1 MKITVEKIDDVNYIM
16 SGTVENSLIEE
27 KVASLKKQ
35 ALEESKDDE
44 ATDENIEQNA
54 ASQVFKEFIDAGIK
68 EGNLDVNNIL
78 GQPSLKQYEQQDD
91 QIYFEVEVAVSPEI
105 NVDHIDYAEIAP
117 VYTKPT
123 ASPEAVEAKIQEFAQ
138 KQAPFTKIEK
148 AKPIEEGDVA
158 VIDFTGYIDDKPFEG
173 GSAEKF
179 NIQVGSNKF
188 IPGFEEQLVGMEYG
202 EERDVIVSFPKDY
215 SADDLAGKEAKFVVK
230 LHEIQEQ
237 KPETVDDAFAKKILQ
252 KPDATVETLRAQFSE
267 QVTAEELSQIYMRD
281 LKPKIVKVLLE
292 KFDFTLPNNV
302 VELEI
307 DAKVREKTRS
317 FSEEQHKTYME
328 DKEKF
333 KELRESVREEAR
345 QSIKK
350 ALIVEA
356 LAKKEGIDV
365 HEQEV
370 IAALGYQATMTG
382 QDPQALLKY
391 YQDNNLMTSAKMG
404 LTEDKLFGTI
414 LGFHKA

>member
-1 MKITVEKIDDVNYIM
+1 MKVTVEKIDDINYII
-16 SGTVENSLIEE
+16 SGTVENSVIED
-27 KVASLKKQ
+27 KVAKLK
-35 ALEESKDDE
+35 EEAAKNPKDE
-44 ATDENIEQNA
+44 KSQDENIEQDA
-54 ASQVFKEFIDAGIK
+54 AGQVFQDFISAGIK
-68 EGNLDVNNIL
+68 EGNLDVENLL
-78 GQPSLKQYEQQDD
+78 GQPGLKKYEQQDD
-91 QIYFEVEVAVSPEI
+91 SIYFEVEIAVSPEI
-105 NVDHIDYAEIAP
+105 NVEIDYKDIAP
-117 VYTKPT
+117 TYTKPT
-123 ASPEAVEAKIQEFAQ
+123 ASPEAVEAKLAEFAQ
-138 KQAPFTKIEK
+138 KQAPFTKLEEP
-148 AKPIEEGDVA
+148 KPIENGDVA

-202 EERDVIVSFPKDY
+202 EERDVIVTFPKDY

-237 KPETVDDAFAKKILQ
+237 KPVTIDDAFAKKVLNNET
-252 KPDATVETLRAQFSE
+252 ATVETLKKQFSE
-267 QVTAEELSQIYMRD
+267 QVTAEELSQIYMRE
-281 LKPKIVKVLLE
+281 LKPKIVEALLE
-292 KFDFTLPNNV
+292 KFDFTLPNNI
-302 VELEI
+302 VEQEI
-307 DAKVREKTRS
+307 DAKVREKTRG
-317 FSEEQHKTYME
+317 FSEEQHKAYME
-328 DKEKF
+328 DKGKF
-333 KELRESVREEAR
+333 KELRESVRDDAR
-345 QSIKK
+345 KSIKL

-404 LTEDKLFGTI
+404 LTEDKLFGHI

>member
-1 MKITVEKIDDVNYIM
+1 MFFGAEIETKEHIENTIKFDKKI
-16 SGTVENSLIEE
+16 
-27 KVASLKKQ
+27 
-35 ALEESKDDE
+35 
-44 ATDENIEQNA
+44 
-54 ASQVFKEFIDAGIK
+54 
-68 EGNLDVNNIL
+68 NLDVENLL
-78 GQPSLKQYEQQDD
+78 GQPGLKKYEQQDD
-91 QIYFEVEVAVSPEI
+91 SIYFEVEIAVSPEI
-105 NVDHIDYAEIAP
+105 NVDIDYKDIAP
-117 VYTKPT
+117 TYTKPT
-123 ASPEAVEAKIQEFAQ
+123 ASPEAVEAKLAEFAQ
-138 KQAPFTKIEK
+138 KQAPFTKLEEP
-148 AKPIEEGDVA
+148 KPIENGDVA

-202 EERDVIVSFPKDY
+202 EERDVIVTFPKDY

-237 KPETVDDAFAKKILQ
+237 KPVTIDDTFAKKVLNNET
-252 KPDATVETLRAQFSE
+252 ATVETLKKQFSE
-267 QVTAEELSQIYMRD
+267 QVTAEELSQIYMRE
-281 LKPKIVKVLLE
+281 LKPKIVEALLE
-292 KFDFTLPNNV
+292 KFDFTLPNNI
-302 VELEI
+302 VEQEI
-307 DAKVREKTRS
+307 DAKVREKTRG
-317 FSEEQHKTYME
+317 FSEEQHKAYME
-328 DKEKF
+328 DKGKF
-333 KELRESVREEAR
+333 KELRESVRDEAR
-345 QSIKK
+345 KSIKLV
-350 ALIVEA
+350 LIVEA

-404 LTEDKLFGTI
+404 LTEDKLFGHI

>member
-1 MKITVEKIDDVNYIM
+1 MKVTVEKIDDINFIM
-16 SGTVENSLIEE
+16 SGTVDNSVIEDKVTKLKEEAE
-27 KVASLKKQ
+27 K
-35 ALEESKDDE
+35 EPKDE
-44 ATDENIEQNA
+44 KSTDENIEQDA
-54 ASQVFKEFIDAGIK
+54 AGKVFQDFINAGIK
-68 EGNLDVNNIL
+68 EGNLDVANIL
-78 GQPSLKQYEQQDD
+78 GQPGLKKYEQQDD
-91 QIYFEVEVAVSPEI
+91 CIYFEVEVAVSPEI
-105 NVDHIDYAEIAP
+105 NVDIDYKEIAP
-117 VYTKPT
+117 SYTKPT
-123 ASPEAVEAKIQEFAQ
+123 ASREAVEAKLVEFAQ
-138 KQAPFTKIEK
+138 KQAPFTKLEK
-148 AKPIEEGDVA
+148 AKPIENGDVA
-158 VIDFTGYIDDKPFEG
+158 GIDFTGYIDDKPFEG

-179 NIQVGSNKF
+179 NIKVGSKQF

-237 KPETVDDAFAKKILQ
+237 KAETIDDAFAQKILQ
-252 KPDATVETLRAQFSE
+252 KPDATLDTLKKQFAE
-267 QVTAEELSQIYMRD
+267 QVTAEELSQIYMSE
-281 LKPKIVKVLLE
+281 LKPKIVKALLE
-292 KFDFTLPNNV
+292 KFDFTLPNNI
-302 VELEI
+302 VEQEI
-307 DAKVREKTRS
+307 DAKVREKTRG
-317 FSEEQHKTYME
+317 FSEEQHKSYME
-328 DKEKF
+328 DKGKF
-333 KELRESVREEAR
+333 KELRESVRDDAR
-345 QSIKK
+345 KSIKM

-404 LTEDKLFGTI
+404 LTEDKLFGHI